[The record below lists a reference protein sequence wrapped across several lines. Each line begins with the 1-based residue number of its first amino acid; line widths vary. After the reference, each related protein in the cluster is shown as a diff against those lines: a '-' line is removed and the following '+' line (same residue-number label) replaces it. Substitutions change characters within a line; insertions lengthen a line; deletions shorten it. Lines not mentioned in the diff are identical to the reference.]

1 MQNLLYYIY
10 PKVQHFFAYLWEFC
24 WGFLGVGGRRQM
36 VWMRAGVEG
45 RSGRREAVTAER
57 TGKQTT
63 EPIRNEIL
71 KGFPPSEALGNVI

>member
-1 MQNLLYYIY
+1 
-10 PKVQHFFAYLWEFC
+10 
-24 WGFLGVGGRRQM
+24 M

-45 RSGRREAVTAER
+45 RSGRREAVTEER